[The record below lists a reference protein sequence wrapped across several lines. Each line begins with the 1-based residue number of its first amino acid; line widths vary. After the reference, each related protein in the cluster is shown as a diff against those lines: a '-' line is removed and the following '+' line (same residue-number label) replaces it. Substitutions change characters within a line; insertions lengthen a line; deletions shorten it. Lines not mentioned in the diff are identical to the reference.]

1 MSLTLL
7 LPKPARRASLLLAC
21 SLLTVSALAGPP
33 SKYPVADIPAALRE
47 NAHAVV
53 RFSDETLLV
62 KSAGRTIETVRRA
75 VTIFDEAGSGYAR
88 ELVAYDQLSTINYLR
103 GSTYAADGRLLRAL
117 KQSEIRD
124 ISLSDGF
131 SLANDGRGRVAD
143 LRQPIYPY
151 TVEFEYETSSTN
163 TLFYS
168 TWRPQPAE
176 QVAVEQATFRV
187 LTPTEL
193 PLRYQ
198 ERDLPAGTA
207 VARTTVS
214 ANVQAY
220 EWQIRNLPAV
230 EEEPDGPPVS
240 ETTPVVFTAPT
251 QFEVQGHA
259 GTLTSWQALGLWN
272 YQLNTGRDELPPVVR
287 EKILALVQGETDE
300 RARIRKVYEWLQANT
315 RYISV
320 QLGIG
325 GWQTFPATS
334 VAANGYG
341 DCKALSN
348 YCQAL
353 LKTAGVTAYCALV
366 RADAEDIR
374 TEFPSQQFNHVVLC
388 VPLQKAGKAAKA
400 DTVWL
405 ECTSQTNAFGYMSSF
420 TGNRHALLVTPQGG
434 RLVRTPRYLA
444 PDNRRERLADV
455 YLDAQ
460 GGATA
465 SIRTRRTGLE
475 QDDYAQLASSQN
487 LADQKKIMAEHLPLA
502 NFSISKLTYAQ
513 DRRGSVPALT
523 ETLGLTLPGWAS
535 VSGKRAFL
543 TPNLLSRWNALPA
556 AVGERRSPIW
566 LDNAFSYADT
576 VRIHVPAGFKPESLP
591 APVQLSTAF
600 GTYSSQVQAL
610 PDGTL
615 LYVRRLLMPRT
626 RFPRTDYPAYQ
637 DFRRRIGAADK
648 AQVVLVKT
656 EA

>member
-1 MSLTLL
+1 MAFLL
-7 LPKPARRASLLLAC
+7 KRICRAALAALSLLAG
-21 SLLTVSALAGPP
+21 SPVLAGQPP
-33 SKYPVADIPAALRE
+33 KYLVADIPGSLRE

-75 VTIFDEAGSGYAR
+75 VTIFDEAGAHHAQ
-88 ELVAYDQLSTINYLR
+88 ELVYYDQLNTVSYLR
-103 GSTYAADGRLLRAL
+103 GSAYAADGRLLRTL
-117 KQSEIRD
+117 KASEIGD

-143 LRQPIYPY
+143 LRQPVYPY
-151 TVEFEYETSSTN
+151 TVEFEYEVNSTN

-168 TWRPQPAE
+168 TWRPQARE
-176 QVAVEQATFRV
+176 QLAVEQATFRV
-187 LTPTEL
+187 LTPAEL
-193 PLRYQ
+193 PLRYL
-198 ERDLPAGTA
+198 ERGLPAGTA
-207 VARTTVS
+207 VARTSVS
-214 ANVQAY
+214 AVLQSY
-220 EWQIRNLPAV
+220 EWQVRNLAAV
-230 EEEPDGPPVS
+230 EAEPDGPPVG

-251 QFEVQGHA
+251 QFEVQGHV

-272 YQLNTGRDELPPVVR
+272 YQLNVGRDELPVAVQ
-287 EKILALVQGETDE
+287 EKIRALVQGETDE

-325 GWQTFPATS
+325 GWQTFPASS
-334 VAANGYG
+334 VAASGYG
-341 DCKALSN
+341 DCKALTN

-353 LKTAGVTAYCALV
+353 LKTAGITGYCALV
-366 RADAEDIR
+366 RANEEDVR

-388 VPLQKAGKAAKA
+388 VPLQKSAKR

-405 ECTSQTNAFGYMSSF
+405 ECTSQTNPFGYMSSF
-420 TGNRHALLVTPQGG
+420 TGNRHALLITPQGG
-434 RLVRTPRYLA
+434 RVVRTPQYLA
-444 PDNRRERLADV
+444 ADNRRERLADV

-460 GGATA
+460 GSATA
-465 SIRTRRTGLE
+465 TVRTRRSGLE
-475 QDDYAQLASSQN
+475 QDGYAGMANSQN
-487 LADQKKIMAEHLPLA
+487 LADQKKALAEHLPLA
-502 NFSISKLTYAQ
+502 NFSISKLSYAQ
-513 DRRGSVPALT
+513 DRRSLVPTLT
-523 ETLGLTLPGWAS
+523 ENLGLTLPGWAS

-543 TPNLLSRWNALPA
+543 TPNLLSRWSALPA
-556 AVGERRSPIW
+556 AVGERRTAIW
-566 LDNAFSYADT
+566 LDNPFSYSDT

-591 APVQLSTAF
+591 TPVQLSTTF

-626 RFPRTDYPAYQ
+626 RFPQTDYPAYQ
-637 DFRRRIGAADK
+637 DFRRRISSADK

-656 EA
+656 DA

>member
-1 MSLTLL
+1 MKTVLL
-7 LPKPARRASLLLAC
+7 VKSTCWALLFLGASVA
-21 SLLTVSALAGPP
+21 SAVAGPVP
-33 SKYPVADIPAALRE
+33 KYAVADMPTALRE

-53 RFSDETLLV
+53 RLSDETLLV
-62 KSAGRTIETVRRA
+62 KSAGRTIETIRRA
-75 VTIFDEAGSGYAR
+75 VTIFDDAGASYGR
-88 ELVAYDQLSTINYLR
+88 TLVYYDQLNTVSYLR
-103 GSTYAADGRLLRAL
+103 GTVYDADGRLLRAL
-117 KQSEIRD
+117 KPSDIKD

-143 LRQPIYPY
+143 LRQPSYPY
-151 TVEFEYETSSTN
+151 TVEFEYEINSTN

-207 VARTTVS
+207 VARTGQ
-214 ANVQAY
+214 AGGVQTY
-220 EWQIRNLPAV
+220 EWQIKNLAAI
-230 EEEPDGPPVS
+230 EDEPDGPPVS
-240 ETTPVVFTAPT
+240 ETTPVVFTAPS
-251 QFEVQGHA
+251 QFEVQGHL
-259 GTLTSWQALGLWN
+259 GMLTSWQTLGLWN
-272 YQLNTGRDELPPVVR
+272 YQLNAGRDELPAAVQA
-287 EKILALVQGETDE
+287 KIAALVAGEADE
-300 RARIRKVYEWLQANT
+300 RARVKKVYQWLQANT

-325 GWQTFPATS
+325 GWQTFPASS

-341 DCKALSN
+341 DCKALTN

-353 LKTAGVTAYCALV
+353 LKAAGITAHCALV
-366 RADAEDIR
+366 RADEEDIR

-388 VPLQKAGKAAKA
+388 VPLLKAAKR

-434 RLVRTPRYLA
+434 KLVRTPRYGA
-444 PDNRRERLADV
+444 PENRRERLTDV
-455 YLDAQ
+455 FMDAQ
-460 GGATA
+460 GSATA
-465 SIRTRRTGLE
+465 SIRTKRTGLE
-475 QDDYAQLASSQN
+475 QDNYASLAGSLN
-487 LADQKKIMAEHLPLA
+487 AADQKKVLAERLPLA
-502 NFSISKLTYAQ
+502 NFTISKLAYTT
-513 DRRGSVPALT
+513 DHRGPVPALT
-523 ETLGLTLPGWAS
+523 ETLGLALPGWAN

-556 AVGERRSPIW
+556 TAGERRTDIW
-566 LDNAFSYADT
+566 LDNPFSYADT

-591 APVQLSTAF
+591 TAVQLTTAF
-600 GTYSSQVQAL
+600 GTYSSQVQTL

-615 LYVRRLLMPRT
+615 LYVRRLLMPRS
-626 RFPRTDYPAYQ
+626 RFIRTEYPAYQ
-637 DFRRRIGAADK
+637 DFRRRISNADK
-648 AQVVLVKT
+648 AQIVLVRT
-656 EA
+656 DA